1 MATLIDVTLFNGRRE
16 QLSRQKKD
24 VLLSVRNGSEKSFHR
39 AFVNGPT
46 ISIETE
52 FHNSPADDHVVLASL
67 KHHRDSGFMPVKVK
81 KDESTPL
88 HLMLIERDA
97 AFEFSSFSTV
107 TTTPDHQALSS
118 LLTGSFGDQAKLQYE
133 RLQETAMR
141 APLACVMNIVEALA
155 VVALPAPNNGRP
167 TLAHYIAAL
176 DLTPSRQWLRPD
188 RFFAWCHADIAQTVR
203 SIPALFAPANKSLH
217 PGATASFKQFGF
229 GEANVQITLHEN
241 DKGAPGGTPLI
252 KVEFDMDYFRDS
264 ASHLLLEVFPN
275 NLKKFFL
282 GQDSRESVT
291 DPALAYA
298 LRWMAGEHA
307 QPATQA
313 RAFTPA
319 FTLKPV
325 S

>member
-1 MATLIDVTLFNGRRE
+1 MATRIDVTLFNGRRE
-16 QLSRQKKD
+16 RLSRQQKD

-39 AFVNGPT
+39 DFVSGPT
-46 ISIETE
+46 ISINTE
-52 FHNSPADDHVVLASL
+52 FHDSPADDHVVLASL

-81 KDESTPL
+81 DNQSTRL
-88 HLMLIERDA
+88 QLMLIERDA
-97 AFEFSSFSTV
+97 SFEFSSFGAVAT
-107 TTTPDHQALSS
+107 DHQALSS

-133 RLQETAMR
+133 RLQDTTMR

-155 VVALPAPNNGRP
+155 VVPLPGQNNGRP

-176 DLTPSRQWLRPD
+176 DLTPALQWLRPD
-188 RFFAWCHADIAQTVR
+188 RFFAWCHADIALTVR
-203 SIPALFAPANKSLH
+203 SVPALFARAHKALH
-217 PGATASFKQFGF
+217 PGSTDSFKQHSF

-241 DKGAPGGTPLI
+241 DKGTLGGRPVI

-282 GQDSRESVT
+282 GPDSRESLT

-298 LRWMAGEHA
+298 LRWMAGEHT
-307 QPATQA
+307 QPATQS
-313 RAFTPA
+313 RPFTPA

>member
-1 MATLIDVTLFNGRRE
+1 MATVIDVTLFNGRRE
-16 QLSRQKKD
+16 RLSRQKKD

-39 AFVNGPT
+39 GFVNGPT
-46 ISIETE
+46 IPIETE
-52 FHNSPADDHVVLASL
+52 FHDSPADDHVVLASL

-81 KDESTPL
+81 DNNTTSL

-97 AFEFSSFSTV
+97 TFEFSSFGAI
-107 TTTPDHQALSS
+107 TTDHQALSS

-133 RLQETAMR
+133 RLQETTMR

-155 VVALPAPNNGRP
+155 IVPLPVAVATDGRP

-176 DLTPSRQWLRPD
+176 DLTPALQWLRQD
-188 RFFAWCHADIAQTVR
+188 RFFAWCHADIAPTVR
-203 SIPALFAPANKSLH
+203 TMPTLFAGAHKALH
-217 PGATASFKQFGF
+217 PGSTDSFKQFGF

-241 DKGAPGGTPLI
+241 DKGTLGGSPVI

-282 GQDSRESVT
+282 GQDSRESLT

-307 QPATQA
+307 RPATQ
-313 RAFTPA
+313 RPFKPA

-325 S
+325 I